1 MMAMKIEAGSLQQVS
16 QGAQVG
22 VSQAAAI
29 QHIFNLR
36 QDCCTLLE
44 LPCASVAVGCRFK
57 STELRPHQQPA
68 HLRRLRHTLTLIKS

>member
-1 MMAMKIEAGSLQQVS
+1 MVMKTEAGSLQQRL
-16 QGAQVG
+16 QGVQVG
-22 VSQAAAI
+22 ISKAAAI

-57 STELRPHQQPA
+57 STDLHPHQQPA
-68 HLRRLRHTLTLIKS
+68 NLTKLRHCPGHAQ